1 MSKSC
6 LRVDG
11 GGGQHVGD
19 GELFLFYIFWKRE
32 RGLFLP
38 LHSQSNEELL
48 DTSLKRPN
56 IKSNEELIDTS
67 INLHVLIKCLTPLT
81 QV

>member
-1 MSKSC
+1 M
-6 LRVDG
+6 LVM
-11 GGGQHVGD
+11 VNY
-19 GELFLFYIFWKRE
+19 FYFIFFGRERE